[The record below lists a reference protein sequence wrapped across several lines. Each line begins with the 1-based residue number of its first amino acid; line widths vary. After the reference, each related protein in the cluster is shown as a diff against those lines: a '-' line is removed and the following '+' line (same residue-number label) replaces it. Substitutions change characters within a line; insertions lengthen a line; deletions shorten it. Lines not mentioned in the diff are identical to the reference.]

1 MKGNKKP
8 VDNLNSI
15 DKDEQITVAPS
26 TENREGKDQGILLN
40 EITNKIDKIFDEVK
54 AVVEASEQKTLKAIE
69 DGKAEL
75 DAYKKASESKL
86 EELIRLQAQNT
97 MLILENLNK
106 LAGEVNA
113 LKEQLDGFSKTSD
126 KYAEQVEKLRD
137 QMFAISM
144 LEVVDGGAD
153 KFESYNNVIF
163 DEICALRQ
171 DFDAINEKVSS
182 GEVTADLVKSV
193 ESLIDNTDVIKARL
207 QIEDEAKDNA
217 VNVKNAL
224 DKREDLTRSIDDL
237 KSELKKLVE
246 DIGAEL

>member
-26 TENREGKDQGILLN
+26 TENREGKEQGILLN

-97 MLILENLNK
+97 TLILENLNK
-106 LAGEVNA
+106 LTGEVNA

-182 GEVTADLVKSV
+182 GEIAADLVKSV

-207 QIEDEAKDNA
+207 QIDDEAKDNA

>member
-26 TENREGKDQGILLN
+26 TENRDGKEQGVLLN

-97 MLILENLNK
+97 TLILENLNK

>member
-97 MLILENLNK
+97 TLILENLN
-106 LAGEVNA
+106 LIEY
-113 LKEQLDGFSKTSD
+113 E
-126 KYAEQVEKLRD
+126 
-137 QMFAISM
+137 IS
-144 LEVVDGGAD
+144 
-153 KFESYNNVIF
+153 I
-163 DEICALRQ
+163 
-171 DFDAINEKVSS
+171 
-182 GEVTADLVKSV
+182 
-193 ESLIDNTDVIKARL
+193 L
-207 QIEDEAKDNA
+207 Q
-217 VNVKNAL
+217 
-224 DKREDLTRSIDDL
+224 
-237 KSELKKLVE
+237 
-246 DIGAEL
+246 

>member
-1 MKGNKKP
+1 MKGNKNP
-8 VDNLNSI
+8 VENLNSI
-15 DKDEQITVAPS
+15 DRDEQITVAPF
-26 TENREGKDQGILLN
+26 N
-40 EITNKIDKIFDEVK
+40 
-54 AVVEASEQKTLKAIE
+54 E

-97 MLILENLNK
+97 TLILENLNK

-113 LKEQLDGFSKTSD
+113 LKEQLDGLAKAND

-144 LEVVDGGAD
+144 LEVVGGGAD

-217 VNVKNAL
+217 VNVKNAI

>member
-86 EELIRLQAQNT
+86 EELIRVQAQNT

>member
-8 VDNLNSI
+8 VENLNSI
-15 DKDEQITVAPS
+15 DRDEQITVAPFN
-26 TENREGKDQGILLN
+26 EN
-40 EITNKIDKIFDEVK
+40 V
-54 AVVEASEQKTLKAIE
+54 
-69 DGKAEL
+69 KAEL
-75 DAYKKASESKL
+75 DAYKKASESNI
-86 EELIRLQAQNT
+86 EELIRQQVQNT
-97 MLILENLNK
+97 TLILENLNK
-106 LAGEVNA
+106 LAGEVNT
-113 LKEQLDGFSKTSD
+113 LKEQLDSLAKAND

-144 LEVVDGGAD
+144 LEVVGGGAD